1 MSILYINPNNLVKE
15 ESEFVAKEDELKKI
29 ITIKKE
35 EENKERRKLLY
46 I

>member
-15 ESEFVAKEDELKKI
+15 ESEFVAKENELKKI
-29 ITIKKE
+29 ITIKKD
-35 EENKERRKLLY
+35 ENKERRKLLY